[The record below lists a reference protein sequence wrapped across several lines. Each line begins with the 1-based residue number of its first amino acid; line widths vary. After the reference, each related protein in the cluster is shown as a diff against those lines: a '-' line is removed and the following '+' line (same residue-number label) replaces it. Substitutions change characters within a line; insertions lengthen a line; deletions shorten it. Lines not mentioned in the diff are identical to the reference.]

1 MPAFEYT
8 ALTAKGRQVRGVAQ
22 GDSPRQVRQTLR
34 ARRLTPLAV
43 KPISGRSHAADSGR
57 GYRGER
63 LRWDDLALITQQLAS
78 LLRAGLPVEQALHAI
93 AEQAEQPRVR
103 KTLSA
108 LRARIAEGQSLSR
121 AMADMPRAFPVIIP
135 VSIRAGEA
143 SGQLDQIMT
152 RLARHAQAQL
162 KLRRE
167 VLLTLLYPMIL
178 TLVAILVI
186 TGLLI
191 FVIPSVIQ
199 VFVNMDRQL
208 PLLTRILLG
217 LSDGL
222 RHDGL
227 LLAALLAGSTLVW
240 RLLLRHPALRSTW
253 DGVKLA
259 LPVLGGLLIHLNAT
273 RLVQTLATLINSGV
287 PAVTALTISTPVLA
301 HAPLRSG
308 MEHAIQAVREGG
320 SLSEALR
327 TYGRLPALSM
337 ALIAAGEAGG
347 DLGDMLTHAAE
358 QLETELANR
367 VQWLVRLFEP
377 LVILIMGALVLAIV
391 LAMLLPIFEMN
402 QLVR

>member
-43 KPISGRSHAADSGR
+43 KPISGITHAADSGR

-63 LRWDDLALITQQLAS
+63 LRWDDLALITRQLAT
-78 LLRAGLPVEQALHAI
+78 LLRAGLPVEQALQAI
-93 AEQAEQPRVR
+93 AEQAEQSRVR
-103 KTLSA
+103 KTLLA
-108 LRARIAEGQSLSR
+108 VRARIAEGQSLSR
-121 AMADMPRAFPVIIP
+121 AVADMPRAFPVIIH
-135 VSIRAGEA
+135 VSIRAGEE
-143 SGQLDQIMT
+143 SGRLDEIMV

-167 VLLTLLYPMIL
+167 VLLALLYPMIL
-178 TLVAILVI
+178 TLVALLVV
-186 TGLLI
+186 TGLLV
-191 FVIPSVIQ
+191 FVIPPVIQ
-199 VFVNMDRQL
+199 VFVNLDREL

-222 RHDGL
+222 RHYGL
-227 LLAALLAGSTLVW
+227 LLAGLLAGSALAW
-240 RLLLRHPALRSTW
+240 RIMLRHVALRSAW
-253 DGVKLA
+253 DGVTLA
-259 LPVLGGLLIHLNAT
+259 LPVLGGLLTHLNAT
-273 RLVQTLATLINSGV
+273 RLVQTLATLVSSGV
-287 PAVTALTISTPVLA
+287 PAVTALTISTPVLT
-301 HAPLRSG
+301 HAPLRTG
-308 MEHAIQAVREGG
+308 MERAVQAVREGG

-327 TYGRLPALSM
+327 TYGRLPTLSM

-377 LVILIMGALVLAIV
+377 LLILIMGALVLAIV